1 MKSKMRKKLIA
12 FMLCM
17 VLVICNSVS
26 ILADAPAA
34 ATTTTEKQVKET
46 GTAKSEGASEEEKA
60 ADDEKDT
67 SEQSDEES
75 APETETTE
83 KKEETTEAT
92 TEDKEDATTATTT
105 KAKEETTEAT
115 ETSDKDQT
123 TGAEDDS
130 DKKDK
135 TSETS
140 EKMTKTTNK
149 NTGKENKNTTEAKKE
164 TAPSELTYTNDDVVI
179 TVSEVA
185 EGAIPEGA
193 ELKVVPILENDED
206 TQTQYAEVEQQLQ
219 EKVENDGYGLAGFLA
234 YDIHFEDKNG
244 NEIEPSG
251 EVTVSIEYNKA
262 SIPENVEFDTIPED
276 TTSKSDANG
285 MDVEETRYAGV
296 TVHHLEENA
305 KGQVTKV
312 VDMNQSDQV
321 EKIDLNKDKEVQNVQ
336 FVTDSFSVVTVSW
349 LNETITTYDLEAT
362 GGTVEESRTL
372 AHEKYVKDNGNGT
385 YDLTLTVS
393 GAVGTI
399 AKKEKLDIV
408 LVVDTSGSMQ
418 GRNMTNTKTAVSNL
432 VSAIGNKEDT
442 IDARWKL
449 VTFASSANIRTSDW
463 TTGYSVNRTVRTLS
477 GNGGTNYQDALVK
490 AERAVSSARED
501 ATSIVIFLTDG
512 EPTFYLRSH
521 NQISNSGTATRGGG
535 NYTTRNDYNGAIIG
549 AKALTCNRF
558 YAIGIGLGNNV
569 YNGMSGLQLLQ
580 NVANAVTAGTREAKN
595 VSVDQVANIFDDI
608 ASDITTLL
616 CSDVTITDTLSE
628 YVDLVGNTDL
638 KISVYNEDGSLVKEG
653 INSIQVDGANLKALY
668 DPHTRKITL
677 DFPDDYQLK
686 AGYTY
691 QVTAVVQPNETAK
704 TEYNQFGYPHVGDEG
719 TDAEGNNTSSGKK
732 GFHSNTEAEISYTY
746 NNKKEKDTYPM
757 PVVQLSDE
765 DTGGDIIGDNP
776 DPIVQDLNHEKYIK
790 ANNDKDNTYDLTLT
804 VSGKVGSETNKA
816 KLDIMLVVD
825 RSNSMK
831 GDNLKKT
838 KEAVENLIDAINPN
852 EVDAKWNLV
861 TFASRAQDAVGWND
875 GDTINTDVQN
885 LNVAD
890 GREGGTNYQDGLIKA
905 AAEMESARDDATK
918 IVIFLTDGQ
927 PTFHLC
933 EPYREWI
940 EGIFGG
946 YWVTHNPSIYDSC
959 NHTESVS
966 NLGSPCL
973 GGSDRTYDTD
983 YKGALMGAN
992 AITCDQF
999 YAIGVGLSN
1008 DTVYTVKNDAPPYR
1022 EHLTGLGVL
1031 EKVANAVNASTKS
1044 AENVKASDLEET
1056 FKEIAG
1062 QVTQFLC
1069 SDVTIQDTLSQ
1080 YVEWVENTSLFIE
1093 VKDKDGKTVASG
1105 KNKVTL
1111 LVGESNVE
1119 VKARYDSDSRQI
1131 LLEFPK
1137 DYQLQ
1142 PGYTYYVTAKVTPT
1156 EAAYDEYA
1164 QTGYPHT
1171 GDDGTDAPGVN
1182 NPTSSELPGFHSN
1195 AEAKVT
1201 FTYKGKSDSSVYD
1214 DPVVQVYKSQL
1225 KLQKLDEENKV
1236 LPGAQFGLYAITQN
1250 DNQEEVLTLVKS
1262 IASGE
1267 DGWIDFGV
1275 LASGTYVVKETN
1287 APTGYEK
1294 LAEELRFTVSKGKIY
1309 FTNTDALSDAW
1320 SITTPTAKT
1329 EDTYVYTV
1337 TAKNKQEDIDFT
1349 VTKEWINK
1357 AGETV
1362 EGTEDVTVTLIAMD
1376 AEEVNRISYDKCGL
1390 TSEAEMTVTL
1400 NSVNNY
1406 SHTWHNLKKYYKDDS
1421 IQEGNPWKEIVYKVK
1436 EQGESNNVID
1446 IGGERYRVEYEPVKT
1461 GDLITGYKIKNAK
1474 WFDWSIVKYE
1484 YDTTNTL
1491 SGAEFEL
1498 ENVSE
1503 DKTDVNYG
1511 IDYYGKSGSDGI
1523 IHWYMDSEFK
1533 NEIGYVPEGSYILRE
1548 TKAPNGYTMSGIA
1561 WSIEIDTYGKPTIK
1575 NMQDDSVVTT
1585 ENNTFI
1591 YKYYNYKLYEL
1602 PSAGGPGIHW
1612 YTLSGTLLMAGA
1624 ALIVYRQK
1632 RKREVLLKK

>member
-26 ILADAPAA
+26 ILADTPEAE
-34 ATTTTEKQVKET
+34 TTTAEKQVKET
-46 GTAKSEGASEEEKA
+46 QSTKDESASEEDKTTESK
-60 ADDEKDT
+60 EDT
-67 SEQSDEES
+67 SKQSDEEK
-75 APETETTE
+75 APETKTTE

-92 TEDKEDATTATTT
+92 TEKKEESATEATT
-105 KAKEETTEAT
+105 KAKEETITADKTDNKEETTTAEEGKET
-115 ETSDKDQT
+115 SETSDKKST
-123 TGAEDDS
+123 E
-130 DKKDK
+130 
-135 TSETS
+135 E
-140 EKMTKTTNK
+140 EK
-149 NTGKENKNTTEAKKE
+149 NTETKDEENAVT
-164 TAPSELTYTNDDVVI
+164 ELTYENDDVIV

-193 ELKVVPILENDED
+193 ELKVVPILKDDTE

-219 EKVENDGYGLAGFLA
+219 EKVESDGYGLAGFLA

-251 EVTVSIEYNKA
+251 EVAVSIEYNKA
-262 SIPENVEFDTIPED
+262 SIPEKVEFDTIPED
-276 TTSKSDANG
+276 TTDNKDVNG

-305 KGQVTKV
+305 KGEVTKV
-312 VDMNQSDQV
+312 VDMDQSNQV
-321 EKIDLNKDKEVQNVQ
+321 EKIDLTKDKKVQDVQ
-336 FVTDSFSVVTVSW
+336 FVTDSFSVITLSW
-349 LNETITTYDLEAT
+349 LNETVTTYDLEVT

-372 AHEKYVKDNGNGT
+372 AHEKFIKDNGNGT
-385 YDLTLTVS
+385 YDLSLTVS

-399 AKKEKLDIV
+399 TSKEKMDIV

-418 GRNMTNTKTAVSNL
+418 GSNMSFTKTAVSNL
-432 VSAIGNKEDT
+432 VSTMNSKADT

-449 VTFASSANIRTSDW
+449 VTFASSATIRTSDW
-463 TTGYSVNRTVRTLS
+463 TTGDSVNRTVRTLS

-490 AERAVSSARED
+490 AQTAVSSARED

-521 NQISNSGTATRGGG
+521 NQISNNGTATRGGG
-535 NYTTRNDYNGAIIG
+535 NYTTRNDYNGALIG
-549 AKALTCNRF
+549 ASALTCSRF
-558 YAIGIGLGNNV
+558 YAIGMGLGNNV

-580 NVANAVTAGTREAKN
+580 NVANAVTAGTKEAKN
-595 VSVDQVANIFDDI
+595 VPASQVASIFDDI

-616 CSDVTITDTLSE
+616 CSDVTITDTLSN
-628 YVDLVGNTDL
+628 YVDRVENTNLTITVYDEEGKLVEQGVNSLNIDGVTL
-638 KISVYNEDGSLVKEG
+638 SASYNAETK
-653 INSIQVDGANLKALY
+653 
-668 DPHTRKITL
+668 KITL

-704 TEYNQFGYPHVGDEG
+704 TEYNQFGYLHTGDEG

-732 GFHSNTEAEISYTY
+732 GFYSNTEAEVSYTY
-746 NNKKEKDTYPM
+746 NGSKETDTYPM

-765 DTGGDIIGDNP
+765 DTGGDITGDNP
-776 DPIVQDLNHEKYIK
+776 DPTVQDLNHEKYIK
-790 ANNDKDNTYDLTLT
+790 ANDDEDNTYDLTLT

-831 GDNLKKT
+831 ADNLENT
-838 KEAVENLIDAINPN
+838 KEAVDNLINAINPN

-885 LNVAD
+885 LDVAD
-890 GREGGTNYQDGLIKA
+890 GQEGGTNYQDGLVKA
-905 AAEMESARDDATK
+905 AAGMESARDDATK

-933 EPYREWI
+933 EPYREWKP
-940 EGIFGG
+940 GIFGG
-946 YWVTHNPSIYDSC
+946 GHWENHNPSIYDSC

-973 GGSDRTYDTD
+973 GGSTRTYDTD

-999 YAIGVGLSN
+999 YAIGVGLTN
-1008 DTVYTVKNDAPPYR
+1008 DTVYTVKNDSYPYY
-1022 EHLTGLGVL
+1022 EPLTGLGVL
-1031 EKVANAVNASTKS
+1031 NKVANAVNASTKS
-1044 AENVKASDLEET
+1044 AENVKTSDLEET
-1056 FKEIAG
+1056 FERIAG

-1069 SDVTIQDTLSQ
+1069 SEVTIQDTLSQ

-1093 VKDKDGKTVASG
+1093 VKDKNGKTVASG

-1164 QTGYPHT
+1164 KTGYPHT
-1171 GDDGTDAPGVN
+1171 GDEGTDAPGVN

-1602 PSAGGPGIHW
+1602 PSAGGPGIYW

-1632 RKREVLLKK
+1632 RKREVLLRK

>member
-26 ILADAPAA
+26 LLADAPAA

-46 GTAKSEGASEEEKA
+46 GTAKSEGESEEEQS

-92 TEDKEDATTATTT
+92 TEDKEDATTEATT

-115 ETSDKDQT
+115 ETSDKDET

-130 DKKDK
+130 DKKDE

-164 TAPSELTYTNDDVVI
+164 TAPTELTYDDENVTV
-179 TVSEVA
+179 TVSAVA
-185 EGAIPEGA
+185 EGAIPA
-193 ELKVVPILENDED
+193 DATLKVVPILKDD
-206 TQTQYAEVEQQLQ
+206 TETKDQYTEVEQKIR
-219 EKVENDGYGLAGFLA
+219 EKAESDGYGLAGFLA
-234 YDIHFEDKNG
+234 YDVHFEDKDG
-244 NEIEPSG
+244 NEIEPNG
-251 EVTVSIEYNKA
+251 KVEVSIEYTEA

-418 GRNMTNTKTAVSNL
+418 GINMTNTKTAVSNL

-638 KISVYNEDGSLVKEG
+638 KISVYDEDGELVEQG
-653 INSIQVDGANLKALY
+653 INSIQVDGANLKASY
-668 DPHTRKITL
+668 DSHTRKITL
-677 DFPDDYQLK
+677 DFPADYQLK

-691 QVTAVVQPNETAK
+691 QVTAVIQPNETAK
-704 TEYNQFGYPHVGDEG
+704 TEYNKSGYPDTGDEG
-719 TDAEGNNTSSGKK
+719 TDAEGNHTSSGKE
-732 GFHSNTEAEISYTY
+732 GFHSNTEAEVSYTY
-746 NNKKEKDTYPM
+746 NNQKETDTYPN

-765 DTGGDIIGDNP
+765 DTGGDITGDNP
-776 DPIVQDLNHEKYIK
+776 DPTVQDLHHEKYIK
-790 ANNDKDNTYDLTLT
+790 ANNDEDNTYDLTLT

-825 RSNSMK
+825 TSGSMDEHSGRS
-831 GDNLKKT
+831 T
-838 KEAVENLIDAINPN
+838 KLSQAKNAINGLVDAIDP
-852 EVDAKWNLV
+852 EVVDARWNLV
-861 TFASRAQDAVGWND
+861 DFGSSASNAREWQNENQIKNSVDELDAN
-875 GDTINTDVQN
+875 
-885 LNVAD
+885 
-890 GREGGTNYQDGLIKA
+890 GGTNYQHAFVKA
-905 AAEMESARDDATK
+905 AAGMESARSEATK
-918 IVIFLTDGQ
+918 IVIFLTDGE
-927 PTFHLC
+927 PTYHLC
-933 EPYREWI
+933 EGHWTNSGLIPVY
-940 EGIFGG
+940 
-946 YWVTHNPSIYDSC
+946 HPSILGGSPC
-959 NHTESVS
+959 NHTEHVL

-973 GGSDRTYDTD
+973 GGGDETYDTD
-983 YKGALMGAN
+983 YIGALMGAN

-999 YAIGVGLSN
+999 YAIGVGLSKN
-1008 DTVYTVKNDAPPYR
+1008 TVYTVKNGGNSEKLD
-1022 EHLTGLGVL
+1022 GLGL
-1031 EKVANAVNASTKS
+1031 LNKVKDAVKAATKS
-1044 AENVKASDLEET
+1044 AENVDSSDLEET
-1056 FKEIAG
+1056 FENIAG

-1069 SDVTIQDTLSQ
+1069 SGVEIQDTLSS
-1080 YVEWVENTSLFIE
+1080 YVEWIENTDLFIE
-1093 VKDKDGKTVASG
+1093 VRDKDGEIVESG
-1105 KNKVTL
+1105 NNEITLSDVDNNQVTIT
-1111 LVGESNVE
+1111 
-1119 VKARYDSDSRQI
+1119 ARYDVSTRQI
-1131 LLEFPK
+1131 LLEFPEN
-1137 DYQLQ
+1137 YQLQ

-1156 EAAYDEYA
+1156 EAAYDEYTK
-1164 QTGYPHT
+1164 TGYPHT
-1171 GDDGTDAPGVN
+1171 GDEGTDAQN
-1182 NPTSSELPGFHSN
+1182 NHTSSNMPGFYSN

-1201 FTYKGKSDSSVYD
+1201 FTYKGETDSAVYD

-1225 KLQKLDEENKV
+1225 KLQKLDEENKP
-1236 LPGAQFGLYAITQN
+1236 LAGAQFGLFSVTKDDEQK
-1250 DNQEEVLTLVKS
+1250 EKLTIVKS
-1262 IASGE
+1262 IASDE
-1267 DGWIDFGV
+1267 DGWIDFGT
-1275 LASGTYVVKETN
+1275 LTSGDYLLKETN

-1294 LAEELRFTVSKGKIY
+1294 LTDEIRFTVSKGKIN
-1309 FTNTDALSDAW
+1309 FVNTESLSNAW

-1349 VTKEWINK
+1349 VTKEWFDEN
-1357 AGETV
+1357 GQ
-1362 EGTEDVTVTLIAMD
+1362 TVTGAEEVEVTLVAMD
-1376 AEEVNRISYDKCGL
+1376 AEENTTRPYYDCGL
-1390 TSEAEMTVTL
+1390 TSQDDMTVTL
-1400 NSVNNY
+1400 GSNNQY
-1406 SHTWHNLKKYYKDDS
+1406 SYTWRNLKKYYKDDS
-1421 IQEGNPWKEIVYKVK
+1421 ITDGNPWKEIIYKVK
-1436 EQGESNNVID
+1436 ETGESNNVVTIAGD
-1446 IGGERYRVEYEPVKT
+1446 RYRVEYEPIKT
-1461 GDLITGYKIKNAK
+1461 GDLITGYNIKNVK

-1491 SGAEFEL
+1491 SGAEFKL

-1503 DKTDVNYG
+1503 DDTSVNFG
-1511 IDYYGKSGSDGI
+1511 VDYYGKSGAYGTIS
-1523 IHWYMDSEFK
+1523 WYTDSEFK
-1533 NEIGYVPEGSYILRE
+1533 NEIGYVPEGEYELKE
-1548 TKAPNGYTMSGIA
+1548 TKSPNGYTKSGII
-1561 WSIEIDTYGKPTIK
+1561 WSITIDAHGRPTIANK
-1575 NMQDDSVVTT
+1575 QDGSPITT
-1585 ENNTFI
+1585 EGNTFI
-1591 YKYYNYKLYEL
+1591 YKYYNYKLYDL
-1602 PSAGGPGIHW
+1602 PSAGGSGIYW
-1612 YTLSGTLLMAGA
+1612 YTVSGALLMMGA
-1624 ALIVYRQK
+1624 ALIVYREK
-1632 RKREVLLKK
+1632 RKREVLLRK

>member
-26 ILADAPAA
+26 ILADTPAA
-34 ATTTTEKQVKET
+34 ATTTAEKQVKET
-46 GTAKSEGASEEEKA
+46 GTAKSEGESEEEQS

-92 TEDKEDATTATTT
+92 TEDKEDATTEATT

-130 DKKDK
+130 DKKDE

-193 ELKVVPILENDED
+193 ELKVVPLLENDED

-262 SIPENVEFDTIPED
+262 SIPEKVEFDTIPED

-418 GRNMTNTKTAVSNL
+418 GINMTNTKTAVSNL

-595 VSVDQVANIFDDI
+595 VSVD
-608 ASDITTLL
+608 
-616 CSDVTITDTLSE
+616 
-628 YVDLVGNTDL
+628 
-638 KISVYNEDGSLVKEG
+638 
-653 INSIQVDGANLKALY
+653 
-668 DPHTRKITL
+668 
-677 DFPDDYQLK
+677 
-686 AGYTY
+686 
-691 QVTAVVQPNETAK
+691 
-704 TEYNQFGYPHVGDEG
+704 
-719 TDAEGNNTSSGKK
+719 
-732 GFHSNTEAEISYTY
+732 
-746 NNKKEKDTYPM
+746 
-757 PVVQLSDE
+757 
-765 DTGGDIIGDNP
+765 
-776 DPIVQDLNHEKYIK
+776 
-790 ANNDKDNTYDLTLT
+790 
-804 VSGKVGSETNKA
+804 
-816 KLDIMLVVD
+816 
-825 RSNSMK
+825 
-831 GDNLKKT
+831 
-838 KEAVENLIDAINPN
+838 
-852 EVDAKWNLV
+852 
-861 TFASRAQDAVGWND
+861 
-875 GDTINTDVQN
+875 
-885 LNVAD
+885 
-890 GREGGTNYQDGLIKA
+890 
-905 AAEMESARDDATK
+905 
-918 IVIFLTDGQ
+918 
-927 PTFHLC
+927 
-933 EPYREWI
+933 
-940 EGIFGG
+940 
-946 YWVTHNPSIYDSC
+946 
-959 NHTESVS
+959 
-966 NLGSPCL
+966 
-973 GGSDRTYDTD
+973 
-983 YKGALMGAN
+983 
-992 AITCDQF
+992 
-999 YAIGVGLSN
+999 
-1008 DTVYTVKNDAPPYR
+1008 
-1022 EHLTGLGVL
+1022 
-1031 EKVANAVNASTKS
+1031 
-1044 AENVKASDLEET
+1044 
-1056 FKEIAG
+1056 
-1062 QVTQFLC
+1062 
-1069 SDVTIQDTLSQ
+1069 
-1080 YVEWVENTSLFIE
+1080 
-1093 VKDKDGKTVASG
+1093 
-1105 KNKVTL
+1105 
-1111 LVGESNVE
+1111 
-1119 VKARYDSDSRQI
+1119 
-1131 LLEFPK
+1131 
-1137 DYQLQ
+1137 
-1142 PGYTYYVTAKVTPT
+1142 
-1156 EAAYDEYA
+1156 
-1164 QTGYPHT
+1164 
-1171 GDDGTDAPGVN
+1171 
-1182 NPTSSELPGFHSN
+1182 
-1195 AEAKVT
+1195 
-1201 FTYKGKSDSSVYD
+1201 
-1214 DPVVQVYKSQL
+1214 
-1225 KLQKLDEENKV
+1225 
-1236 LPGAQFGLYAITQN
+1236 
-1250 DNQEEVLTLVKS
+1250 
-1262 IASGE
+1262 
-1267 DGWIDFGV
+1267 
-1275 LASGTYVVKETN
+1275 
-1287 APTGYEK
+1287 
-1294 LAEELRFTVSKGKIY
+1294 
-1309 FTNTDALSDAW
+1309 
-1320 SITTPTAKT
+1320 
-1329 EDTYVYTV
+1329 
-1337 TAKNKQEDIDFT
+1337 
-1349 VTKEWINK
+1349 
-1357 AGETV
+1357 
-1362 EGTEDVTVTLIAMD
+1362 
-1376 AEEVNRISYDKCGL
+1376 
-1390 TSEAEMTVTL
+1390 
-1400 NSVNNY
+1400 
-1406 SHTWHNLKKYYKDDS
+1406 
-1421 IQEGNPWKEIVYKVK
+1421 
-1436 EQGESNNVID
+1436 
-1446 IGGERYRVEYEPVKT
+1446 
-1461 GDLITGYKIKNAK
+1461 
-1474 WFDWSIVKYE
+1474 
-1484 YDTTNTL
+1484 
-1491 SGAEFEL
+1491 
-1498 ENVSE
+1498 
-1503 DKTDVNYG
+1503 
-1511 IDYYGKSGSDGI
+1511 
-1523 IHWYMDSEFK
+1523 
-1533 NEIGYVPEGSYILRE
+1533 
-1548 TKAPNGYTMSGIA
+1548 
-1561 WSIEIDTYGKPTIK
+1561 
-1575 NMQDDSVVTT
+1575 
-1585 ENNTFI
+1585 
-1591 YKYYNYKLYEL
+1591 
-1602 PSAGGPGIHW
+1602 
-1612 YTLSGTLLMAGA
+1612 
-1624 ALIVYRQK
+1624 
-1632 RKREVLLKK
+1632 

>member
-1 MKSKMRKKLIA
+1 M
-12 FMLCM
+12 
-17 VLVICNSVS
+17 
-26 ILADAPAA
+26 
-34 ATTTTEKQVKET
+34 
-46 GTAKSEGASEEEKA
+46 
-60 ADDEKDT
+60 
-67 SEQSDEES
+67 
-75 APETETTE
+75 
-83 KKEETTEAT
+83 
-92 TEDKEDATTATTT
+92 
-105 KAKEETTEAT
+105 
-115 ETSDKDQT
+115 
-123 TGAEDDS
+123 
-130 DKKDK
+130 
-135 TSETS
+135 
-140 EKMTKTTNK
+140 
-149 NTGKENKNTTEAKKE
+149 
-164 TAPSELTYTNDDVVI
+164 
-179 TVSEVA
+179 
-185 EGAIPEGA
+185 
-193 ELKVVPILENDED
+193 
-206 TQTQYAEVEQQLQ
+206 
-219 EKVENDGYGLAGFLA
+219 
-234 YDIHFEDKNG
+234 
-244 NEIEPSG
+244 
-251 EVTVSIEYNKA
+251 
-262 SIPENVEFDTIPED
+262 
-276 TTSKSDANG
+276 
-285 MDVEETRYAGV
+285 
-296 TVHHLEENA
+296 
-305 KGQVTKV
+305 
-312 VDMNQSDQV
+312 
-321 EKIDLNKDKEVQNVQ
+321 
-336 FVTDSFSVVTVSW
+336 
-349 LNETITTYDLEAT
+349 
-362 GGTVEESRTL
+362 
-372 AHEKYVKDNGNGT
+372 
-385 YDLTLTVS
+385 
-393 GAVGTI
+393 
-399 AKKEKLDIV
+399 
-408 LVVDTSGSMQ
+408 
-418 GRNMTNTKTAVSNL
+418 
-432 VSAIGNKEDT
+432 
-442 IDARWKL
+442 
-449 VTFASSANIRTSDW
+449 
-463 TTGYSVNRTVRTLS
+463 
-477 GNGGTNYQDALVK
+477 
-490 AERAVSSARED
+490 
-501 ATSIVIFLTDG
+501 
-512 EPTFYLRSH
+512 
-521 NQISNSGTATRGGG
+521 
-535 NYTTRNDYNGAIIG
+535 
-549 AKALTCNRF
+549 
-558 YAIGIGLGNNV
+558 
-569 YNGMSGLQLLQ
+569 
-580 NVANAVTAGTREAKN
+580 
-595 VSVDQVANIFDDI
+595 
-608 ASDITTLL
+608 L

-638 KISVYNEDGSLVKEG
+638 KISVYDEDGELVKQG
-653 INSIQVDGANLKALY
+653 INSIQVDGANLKASY
-668 DPHTRKITL
+668 DSHTRKITL

-691 QVTAVVQPNETAK
+691 QVTAIIQPNETAK
-704 TEYNQFGYPHVGDEG
+704 TEYNESRYPDTGDEG
-719 TDAEGNNTSSGKK
+719 TDAEGNHTSSGKE
-732 GFHSNTEAEISYTY
+732 GFHSNTEAEVSYTY
-746 NNKKEKDTYPM
+746 NNQKETDTYPN

-765 DTGGDIIGDNP
+765 DTGGDITGDNP
-776 DPIVQDLNHEKYIK
+776 DPTVQDLHHEKYIK
-790 ANNDKDNTYDLTLT
+790 ANNDEDNTYDLTLT

-825 RSNSMK
+825 TSGSMDDYS
-831 GDNLKKT
+831 GGST
-838 KEAVENLIDAINPN
+838 KLSQAKNAINGLVDAIDP
-852 EVDAKWNLV
+852 EVVDARWNLV
-861 TFASRAQDAVGWND
+861 DFGSSASSARGWQNGDQIKNSVRWLDAN
-875 GDTINTDVQN
+875 
-885 LNVAD
+885 
-890 GREGGTNYQDGLIKA
+890 GGTNYQDAFVKA
-905 AAEMESARDDATK
+905 AAGMESARSEATK
-918 IVIFLTDGQ
+918 IVIFLTDGE
-927 PTFHLC
+927 PTYHLC
-933 EPYREWI
+933 KWHD
-940 EGIFGG
+940 GQLDWLLG
-946 YWVTHNPSIYDSC
+946 C
-959 NHTESVS
+959 NHTDSVS
-966 NLGSPCL
+966 NSGSSCKG
-973 GGSDRTYDTD
+973 GGSETYDTD
-983 YKGALMGAN
+983 YKGARMGAN

-999 YAIGVGLSN
+999 YAIGVGLSKN
-1008 DTVYTVKNDAPPYR
+1008 TVYTVRDGQDSENLD
-1022 EHLTGLGVL
+1022 GLGL
-1031 EKVANAVNASTKS
+1031 LNKVKDAVKAATKS
-1044 AENVKASDLEET
+1044 AENVDSSDLEET
-1056 FKEIAG
+1056 FKNIAG

-1069 SDVTIQDTLSQ
+1069 SEVTIQDTLSQ

-1093 VKDKDGKTVASG
+1093 VKDKDGKNVASG
-1105 KNKVTL
+1105 ENKVTL

-1119 VKARYDSDSRQI
+1119 IKARYDSDSRQI
-1131 LLEFPK
+1131 ILEFPK

-1142 PGYTYYVTAKVTPT
+1142 PGYTYYVTAKVTPA

-1164 QTGYPHT
+1164 KTGYPHT
-1171 GDDGTDAPGVN
+1171 GDEGTDAPGVS
-1182 NPTSSELPGFHSN
+1182 NPTSSELPGFYSN
-1195 AEAKVT
+1195 GEAKVT

-1250 DNQEEVLTLVKS
+1250 DYQEEVLTLVKS

-1357 AGETV
+1357 TGETV
-1362 EGTEDVTVTLIAMD
+1362 GGTEDVTVTLIAMD

-1602 PSAGGPGIHW
+1602 PSAGGPGVHW

>member
-1 MKSKMRKKLIA
+1 MKSKMSKKLIA
-12 FMLCM
+12 FILCM

-26 ILADAPAA
+26 ILADTPAPET
-34 ATTTTEKQVKET
+34 ATVEKQVKET
-46 GTAKSEGASEEEKA
+46 KTANDKKAS
-60 ADDEKDT
+60 DDEAGDT
-67 SEQSDEES
+67 ENVSPQSEES
-75 APETETTE
+75 APEVKTTE

-92 TEDKEDATTATTT
+92 TQKKDEADEVTT
-105 KAKEETTEAT
+105 KAKEETEKADETTTEAKETTKKEETT
-115 ETSDKDQT
+115 ETQEEKT
-123 TGAEDDS
+123 TKAKEE
-130 DKKDK
+130 

-140 EKMTKTTNK
+140 GKKDTEK
-149 NTGKENKNTTEAKKE
+149 TTEAEEK
-164 TAPSELTYTNDDVVI
+164 TAPTELTYDDENVTV
-179 TVSEVA
+179 TVSAVA
-185 EGAIPEGA
+185 EGAIPA
-193 ELKVVPILENDED
+193 DATLKVVPILKDD
-206 TQTQYAEVEQQLQ
+206 TETKDQYTEVEQKIR
-219 EKVENDGYGLAGFLA
+219 EKAESDGYGLAGFLA
-234 YDIHFEDKNG
+234 YDVHFEDKDG
-244 NEIEPSG
+244 NEIEPNG
-251 EVTVSIEYNKA
+251 KVEVSIEYTEA

-418 GRNMTNTKTAVSNL
+418 GKNMTNTKTAVSNL

-595 VSVDQVANIFDDI
+595 VSVDKVASIFDDI

-765 DTGGDIIGDNP
+765 DTGGDITGDNP

-1164 QTGYPHT
+1164 KTGYPHT
-1171 GDDGTDAPGVN
+1171 GDEGTDAPGVN

-1267 DGWIDFGV
+1267 DGWIDFGT
-1275 LASGTYVVKETN
+1275 LTSGDYLLKETN

-1294 LAEELRFTVSKGKIY
+1294 LTDEIRFTVSKGKIN
-1309 FTNTDALSDAW
+1309 FVNTNSLSNAW

-1349 VTKEWINK
+1349 VTKEWFDEN
-1357 AGETV
+1357 GQTV
-1362 EGTEDVTVTLIAMD
+1362 AGTEKVEVTLVAMD
-1376 AEEVNRISYDKCGL
+1376 AEEKTTIRYGDCGL
-1390 TSEAEMTVTL
+1390 TSKDDMTVTL
-1400 NSVNNY
+1400 GSDNQY
-1406 SHTWHNLKKYYKDDS
+1406 SYTWRNLKKYYKDDS
-1421 IQEGNPWKEIVYKVK
+1421 ITDGNPWKEIVYKVK
-1436 EQGESNNVID
+1436 ETGESNNVVTIAGD
-1446 IGGERYRVEYEPVKT
+1446 RYRVEYEPIKT

-1474 WFDWSIVKYE
+1474 WFNWSIVKYE
-1484 YDTTNTL
+1484 YDTTNAL
-1491 SGAEFEL
+1491 SGAEFKL

-1503 DKTDVNYG
+1503 DDTNVNYG
-1511 IDYYGKSGSDGI
+1511 VDYYGKSGADGTI
-1523 IHWYMDSEFK
+1523 SWYTDSEFK
-1533 NEIGYVPEGSYILRE
+1533 NEIGYVPEGEYELKE
-1548 TKAPNGYTMSGIA
+1548 TKSPNGYTKSGII
-1561 WSIEIDTYGKPTIK
+1561 WSITIDAHGRPTIANK
-1575 NMQDDSVVTT
+1575 QDGLPITT
-1585 ENNTFI
+1585 EGNTFI
-1591 YKYYNYKLYEL
+1591 YKYYNYKLYDL
-1602 PSAGGPGIHW
+1602 PSAGGSGIYW
-1612 YTLSGTLLMAGA
+1612 YTVSGALLMMGA
-1624 ALIVYRQK
+1624 ALIVYREK
-1632 RKREVLLKK
+1632 RKREVLLRK